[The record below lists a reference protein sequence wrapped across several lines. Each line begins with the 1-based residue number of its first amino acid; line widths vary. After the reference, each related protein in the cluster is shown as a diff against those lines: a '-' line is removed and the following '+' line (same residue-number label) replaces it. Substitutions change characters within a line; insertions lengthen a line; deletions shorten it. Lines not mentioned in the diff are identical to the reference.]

1 MDAMVLILGACLV
14 AMTLANLATTFRLLQ
29 ALGDMSLK
37 LLADKNRDAAVM
49 VAEHVERTAP
59 PPPQRVTPP
68 ERTTLDDGYQQW
80 SEEFAKDLN
89 APFDH
94 GPGANGAGR

>member
-1 MDAMVLILGACLV
+1 MVLILGACLV

-37 LLADKNRDAAVM
+37 VLADKNRDAAVM

-59 PPPQRVTPP
+59 ATQRVTP
-68 ERTTLDDGYQQW
+68 ERPATLDDGYQQW
-80 SEEFAKDLN
+80 SEDFAKDMN

-94 GPGANGAGR
+94 GPGANGANR

>member
-1 MDAMVLILGACLV
+1 MVLILGACLV

-37 LLADKNRDAAVM
+37 VLADKNREAAVM
-49 VAEHVERTAP
+49 VAEHQERLDPT
-59 PPPQRVTPP
+59 PQRVNPP
-68 ERTTLDDGYQQW
+68 RPATLDDGYQQW
-80 SEEFAKDLN
+80 SEEFAKDLG

-94 GPGANGAGR
+94 GPNGAGR